1 MRIALIGYGKMGREI
16 EAMAREQGDTIAVV
30 FDSKR
35 PVSAQD
41 LADVDVCIEF
51 SSPSAAL
58 ANIRTAIEAR
68 KDIVVGTT
76 GWHQHLAELKEK
88 VRDSG
93 LLYSANFSLG
103 MNIFQRIVARA
114 GDLIENAPEYDPF
127 VHETHHRLK
136 ADSPS
141 GTALRLAEI
150 LLGRI
155 SRKRRMLTQTSTE
168 KIAAD
173 ALHVT
178 STRAGHV
185 TGTHVVSFDSDADL
199 IELRHVAKN
208 RRGFALGALA
218 AARWLHGRK
227 GIYTMDDVDL

>member
-16 EAMAREQGDTIAVV
+16 EAIAREQGDTIAGV

-51 SSPSAAL
+51 SDPSAAL

-114 GDLIENAPEYDPF
+114 GELIENAPEYDPF
-127 VHETHHRLK
+127 IHETHHRLK
-136 ADSPS
+136 ADSPG
-141 GTALRLAEI
+141 GTALRLGEI
-150 LLGRI
+150 LLGKI
-155 SRKRRMLTQTSTE
+155 SRKKRMLTQTSSE
-168 KIAAD
+168 KIAAE

-178 STRAGHV
+178 STRAGNV
-185 TGTHVVSFDSDADL
+185 TGTHVVAFDSAADL

>member
-16 EAMAREQGDTIAVV
+16 EAIAREQGETIARV

-35 PVSAQD
+35 PASVTD

-51 SSPSAAL
+51 STPATVL
-58 ANIRTAIEAR
+58 ANIRTALEAR
-68 KDIVVGTT
+68 KDIVVGAT
-76 GWHQHLAELKEK
+76 GWHQHLPELKEK

-114 GDLIENAPEYDPF
+114 GELIENAPEYDPF
-127 VHETHHRLK
+127 IHETHHRLK

-141 GTALRLAEI
+141 GTALRLGEI
-150 LLGRI
+150 LLGKV
-155 SRKRRMLTQTSTE
+155 SRKKRMLTQTSTE

-185 TGTHVVSFDSDADL
+185 TGTHTVAFDSDADL

-208 RRGFALGALA
+208 RRGFVLGALA

>member
-16 EAMAREQGDTIAVV
+16 EAIVHEQGETIACV

-35 PVSAQD
+35 PASAAD
-41 LADVDVCIEF
+41 LSSVDVCIEF
-51 SSPSAAL
+51 STPLAAL
-58 ANIRTAIEAR
+58 SNIQTAIEAR

-76 GWHQHLAELKEK
+76 GWHQHLPELREK

-103 MNIFQRIVARA
+103 MNIFQRIVAGA
-114 GDLIENAPEYDPF
+114 GELIENAPEYDAF
-127 VHETHHRLK
+127 IHETHHRLK

-141 GTALRLAEI
+141 GTALRLGEI
-150 LLGRI
+150 LLGKI
-155 SRKRRMLTQTSTE
+155 SRKQRMLTEKATG
-168 KIAAD
+168 KIAPD

-185 TGTHVVSFDSDADL
+185 TGTHVVAFDSDADL

-208 RRGFALGALA
+208 RRGFALGALT

>member
-1 MRIALIGYGKMGREI
+1 MRIALIGYGKMGHEV
-16 EAMAREQGDTIAVV
+16 EAAARQQGETIARV

-35 PVSAQD
+35 PVAVAD
-41 LADVDVCIEF
+41 LSEVDVCIEF
-51 SSPSAAL
+51 STPSAVL
-58 ANIRTAIEAR
+58 SNIRSAIEAR
-68 KDIVVGTT
+68 KDIIVGTT
-76 GWHQHLAELKEK
+76 GWHQHLPELREK

-127 VHETHHRLK
+127 IHETHHRLK

-155 SRKRRMLTQTSTE
+155 NRKKRMLTQTSSE
-168 KIAAD
+168 KIPAD

>member
-1 MRIALIGYGKMGREI
+1 MRIALIGHGKMGREI
-16 EAMAREQGDTIAVV
+16 EAIAREQGDTIAGV

-35 PVSAQD
+35 HVAAQD
-41 LADVDVCIEF
+41 LSDVDVCIEF
-51 SSPSAAL
+51 STPSAAL

-76 GWHQHLAELKEK
+76 GWHQHLAELKER

-114 GDLIENAPEYDPF
+114 SQLIENAPEYDPF
-127 VHETHHRLK
+127 IHETHHRLK

-141 GTALRLAEI
+141 GTALRLGEI
-150 LLGRI
+150 LLGKI
-155 SRKRRMLTQTSTE
+155 SRKKRMLTETSTE
-168 KIAAD
+168 KIAAE

-185 TGTHVVSFDSDADL
+185 AGTHVVAFDSDADL

>member
-16 EAMAREQGDTIAVV
+16 EAIARHQGETIARV
-30 FDSKR
+30 FDSTR
-35 PVSAQD
+35 PVAAAD
-41 LADVDVCIEF
+41 LSEVDVCIEF
-51 SSPSAAL
+51 STPSAVL
-58 ANIRTAIEAR
+58 SNIRTAIEAR

-76 GWHQHLAELKEK
+76 GWHQHLPELREK

-173 ALHVT
+173 ALQVT